1 MSLKQFSTEA
11 LTAVSGSN
19 RKGARLKT
27 ETLILKRKA
36 RVAVVGIGYV
46 GLPLCV
52 EIARAGFDT
61 IGIDVD
67 RRKVNSLNRGLSFI
81 EDVASQDLAELVRK
95 GRLVATNDYGA
106 CANSDVINICVPTP
120 FTASKDPD
128 VSFIVDSGR
137 QIARTLRRGQLII
150 LRSTTYPQTTTGVL
164 QPILETSGLKAGQ
177 DFYLAFAPERI
188 DPGNKRFT
196 TRTTPVVVGGLTQR
210 CTRLTALFFSQ
221 FVEKVFPVS
230 SPSVAEMSKLLENIF
245 RSVNI
250 ALVNELARMCERMG
264 GIDIWEVINAAATKP
279 FGFMPFYPG
288 PGIGGHC
295 ILIDPYYLAW
305 KAREFDFHSNFIELA
320 AQTNESMPFY
330 VADRVIEV
338 LGANGVPAAKA
349 RLLVLGAAF
358 KKNVEDTRHSPAL
371 KVMEILLDKIKTI
384 EYHDPHVPEVRVGS
398 RRFRSVALT
407 KSALR
412 RADLVVILTDHSCF
426 DYQLILRES
435 RRILDTRNAI
445 ARRGIDKLYTLGYR
459 PVKP

>member
-1 MSLKQFSTEA
+1 MKP
-11 LTAVSGSN
+11 
-19 RKGARLKT
+19 
-27 ETLILKRKA
+27 ETLIIKRKA

-52 EIARAGFDT
+52 EIARAGYET
-61 IGIDVD
+61 VGIDID
-67 RRKVNSLNRGLSFI
+67 CRKVDSVNRGCSFI
-81 EDVASQDLAELVRK
+81 DDVPSQDIAELRK
-95 GRLVATNDYGA
+95 TGRLVATTDYGA
-106 CANSDVINICVPTP
+106 CANCDIIHICVPTP

-137 QIARTLRRGQLII
+137 QIAKTLHRGQIII

-164 QPILETSGLKAGQ
+164 QPILESGGFKAGR
-177 DFYLAFAPERI
+177 DFYLSFAPERI
-188 DPGNKRFT
+188 DPGNKKFT
-196 TRTTPVVVGGLTQR
+196 TRTTPVVVGGLTKR

-264 GIDIWEVINAAATKP
+264 GIDVWEVINAAATKP

-330 VADRVIEV
+330 VADRVIEI
-338 LGANGVPAAKA
+338 LGTSGVPAAKA
-349 RLLVLGAAF
+349 RLLVL
-358 KKNVEDTRHSPAL
+358 
-371 KVMEILLDKIKTI
+371 
-384 EYHDPHVPEVRVGS
+384 
-398 RRFRSVALT
+398 
-407 KSALR
+407 
-412 RADLVVILTDHSCF
+412 
-426 DYQLILRES
+426 
-435 RRILDTRNAI
+435 
-445 ARRGIDKLYTLGYR
+445 
-459 PVKP
+459 